1 MARVLPNAQLPEDHT
16 PGGIVA
22 APGRT
27 ESARNEA
34 QRRADAM
41 IESMRGRVTS
51 PGDTK
56 ASNGNIANIVT
67 VIRILLVPVFIW
79 LLFLDNGTGGFW
91 RYIATALFVIAIA
104 TDGVDGHLA
113 RGRNLITNVGI
124 ILDPIADKL
133 LIGGALVSLAIL
145 GDLGQFG
152 WWITGIILVRE
163 VGITVF
169 RFIVIR
175 RRVIPASKGGKLKT
189 VFQSVAISLFLAPL
203 QTLFHVWPVVVTII
217 NWFDWTVMAVAL
229 VLTVYSGI
237 DYLWQFWKI
246 RSVEV
251 ADPAS

>member
-1 MARVLPNAQLPEDHT
+1 MGP
-16 PGGIVA
+16 
-22 APGRT
+22 
-27 ESARNEA
+27 
-34 QRRADAM
+34 DAL

-67 VIRILLVPVFIW
+67 VIRILLVPVFVW
-79 LLFLDNGTGGFW
+79 LLFLDNHADGLW
-91 RYIATALFVIAIA
+91 RYVATALFVLAIA

-133 LIGGALVSLAIL
+133 LIGGALVSLSIL
-145 GDLGQFG
+145 GDL
-152 WWITGIILVRE
+152 WWWVTIVILVRE

-203 QTLFHVWPVVVTII
+203 QTLFRDIVKAPAVVITGI
-217 NWFDWTVMAVAL
+217 NWFEWIVMGIAL
-229 VLTVYSGI
+229 ALTIYSGI
-237 DYLWQFWKI
+237 DYLWQAWKV
-246 RSVEV
+246 RNVEGT
-251 ADPAS
+251 PAAS

>member
-1 MARVLPNAQLPEDHT
+1 MAPALPQDHAQGDTVSPRE
-16 PGGIVA
+16 
-22 APGRT
+22 
-27 ESARNEA
+27 RNEA
-34 QRRADAM
+34 QRRADVM

-67 VIRILLVPVFIW
+67 VVRILLVPVFIW
-79 LLFLDNGTGGFW
+79 LLFLDNHADGIW
-91 RYIATALFVIAIA
+91 RYVATALFILAIA

-133 LIGGALVSLAIL
+133 LIGGALVSLSIL
-145 GDLGQFG
+145 GDL
-152 WWITGIILVRE
+152 WWWVTIVILVRE
-163 VGITVF
+163 LGITVF

-203 QTLFHVWPVVVTII
+203 QSLFRDVFKAPEGVITGI
-217 NWFDWTVMAVAL
+217 NWFEWAVMGIAL
-229 VLTVYSGI
+229 VLTIYSGI
-237 DYLWQFWKI
+237 DYLWQAWKV
-246 RSVEV
+246 RSTEET
-251 ADPAS
+251 PAAS

>member
-1 MARVLPNAQLPEDHT
+1 MAPALDDTVSPRE
-16 PGGIVA
+16 
-22 APGRT
+22 
-27 ESARNEA
+27 RNDA

-79 LLFLDNGTGGFW
+79 LLFLDNHADGVW
-91 RYIATALFVIAIA
+91 RWVATALFVAAIA

-163 VGITVF
+163 IGITVF

-203 QTLFHVWPVVVTII
+203 QTLFAAWPVAVTAI
-217 NWFDWTVMAVAL
+217 NWFDGIVMGIAL
-229 VLTVYSGI
+229 MLTVYTGI
-237 DYLWQFWKI
+237 DYLWQFWKV
-246 RSVEV
+246 RNVQET
-251 ADPAS
+251 PAAS

>member
-1 MARVLPNAQLPEDHT
+1 MAPALPSDRAQDDTVSPRE
-16 PGGIVA
+16 
-22 APGRT
+22 
-27 ESARNEA
+27 RNEA

-51 PGDTK
+51 PGDSK

-79 LLFLDNGTGGFW
+79 LLFLDNHADGVW
-91 RYIATALFVIAIA
+91 RYVATALFVLAIA

-133 LIGGALVSLAIL
+133 LIGGALVSLSIL
-145 GDLGQFG
+145 GDL
-152 WWITGIILVRE
+152 WWWVTIVILVRE
-163 VGITVF
+163 LGITVF

-175 RRVIPASKGGKLKT
+175 KRVIPASKGGKLKT
-189 VFQSVAISLFLAPL
+189 VLQSIAIALFLAPL
-203 QTLFHVWPVVVTII
+203 QSLFSAWPVAVTVI
-217 NWFDWTVMAVAL
+217 NWFDWIVMGIAL

-237 DYLWQFWKI
+237 DYLWQAWKV
-246 RSVEV
+246 RSTEEI
-251 ADPAS
+251 PAAS